1 MNCTVTG
8 CDDRSWGGRTL
19 CRTHIEVD
27 TQEKLKMLSEG
38 KITREE
44 ILKDL
49 VPVPTPEE
57 ISQAMVDGA
66 PV

>member
-1 MNCTVTG
+1 MECVIRG
-8 CDDRSWGGRTL
+8 CKELRWGGRTL
-19 CRTHIEVD
+19 CRVHIEAD
-27 TQEKLKMLSEG
+27 TQEKLALLAGG

-49 VPVPTPEE
+49 VPVPTLEE